1 MNAVAE
7 KLGLQRILELIAE
20 QAVSNCAREKIRRAE
35 PLEGQDAILQQ
46 LNRINALQMLKE
58 RGELVPIRCFEDIR
72 EELQR
77 CRVEG
82 SYLFA
87 ANLLNMVIILQQ
99 CKELIGFY
107 RKHRESLKPLAAL
120 LESID
125 PLERESGLIRR
136 IIGEDG
142 AIRDSAS
149 AELTRIRRQIQQ
161 TVTRLHREVDRI
173 MDQARREN
181 WLHEQNPTIRDGR
194 FVLPLR
200 SESKRKI
207 KGIIHGQSATG
218 ATSYVEPLIIVE
230 INNTLKELEIAEQEE
245 MERILKQVTGELRPQ
260 FNQIRINLDI
270 LIETD
275 FLNACAGFSRQ
286 FHCSIPD
293 ITSEQQILEFQNAR
307 HPLLALVKE
316 VVPLNVTIPDG
327 INCLIITGPNAGGK
341 TVAMKTIGLLSLMI
355 RYGFPV
361 PVEDGSRIPCFD
373 KILMDIG
380 DQQSIEDDLSTF
392 TSHVSN
398 LKTILESATSRSLV
412 LIDELG
418 TGTDPLE
425 GAALGRAVLESLV
438 RRGTLTVVTTHHSD
452 LKAYADQD
460 PHVLNAAMEFDTDE
474 LQPTYRF
481 RLGLPG
487 SSYALEISKRI
498 GLADTVV
505 TRARDLM
512 GAEQV
517 KLEHLLLEIET
528 LKSRID
534 KENRSVERN
543 KQTLD
548 KLIGEYEEKLAA
560 VRAKHE
566 AMDEQIAEELE
577 RLVNESR
584 SKIEHAVKDIRE
596 KGASRETII
605 EAQKTLQSIRTTARQ
620 KQPSRIPPKVTPEKC
635 LSVGDAVRVAATSG
649 IGQITE
655 LHAEK
660 RRAAVIINDKTIW
673 VPLDAL
679 EPVQQPKED
688 YPAGK
693 SVLIQAESLP
703 STRLDL
709 RGKRFEEAREELERY
724 LDRALLAGLKQV
736 QIIHG
741 KGSGALQKMT
751 REVLKNTPGV
761 RKFYFENFDQGGTGV
776 TIVEM

>member
-7 KLGLQRILELIAE
+7 KLGLQRVLELIAE
-20 QAVSNCAREKIRRAE
+20 QAVSDCTREKIRQAE
-35 PLEGQDAILQQ
+35 TLEGQDAILQQ

-87 ANLLNMVIILQQ
+87 ENLLNMVIILQQ

-107 RKHRESLKPLAAL
+107 KKHRENLKPLAGL

-136 IIGEDG
+136 ITSEDG
-142 AIRDSAS
+142 TIKDSAS

-161 TVTRLHREVDRI
+161 TVTRLHREVDRV

-181 WLHEQNPTIRDGR
+181 WLHEENPTIRDGR

-245 MERILKQVTGELRPQ
+245 IERILKQVTGELRPQ

-293 ITSEQQILEFQNAR
+293 ITSEQQTLEFQNAR

-316 VVPLNVTIPDG
+316 VVPLNVSIPGG
-327 INCLIITGPNAGGK
+327 IHCVIITGPNAGGK

-380 DQQSIEDDLSTF
+380 DQQSIENNLSTF

-438 RRGTLTVVTTHHSD
+438 QRGTLTVVTTHHSG

-528 LKSRID
+528 LKSRIE

-548 KLIGEYEEKLAA
+548 KLIDEYEEKLAA

-566 AMDEQIAEELE
+566 AMDEKIAEELE

-605 EAQKTLQSIRTTARQ
+605 DAQKTLQSIRTAAQKRQ
-620 KQPSRIPPKVTPEKC
+620 PCKIPPKVAPEKC
-635 LSVGDAVRVAATSG
+635 LSVGDAVRVAGTSG
-649 IGQITE
+649 IGQIIE
-655 LHAEK
+655 LHVDK
-660 RRAAVIINDKTIW
+660 RRAAVDITGKTIW
-673 VPLDAL
+673 VSLDSL
-679 EPVQQPKED
+679 EPVQNFKED

-724 LDRALLAGLKQV
+724 LDRALLAGMKQV

>member
-7 KLGLQRILELIAE
+7 KLGLQRILDLIAE
-20 QAVSNCAREKIRRAE
+20 QAVSDCAREKIRQAE

-99 CKELIGFY
+99 CKELFGFY
-107 RKHRESLKPLAAL
+107 KKHRENLKQLAGL

-142 AIRDSAS
+142 TIKDSAS

-161 TVTRLHREVDRI
+161 TVTRLHREVDRV

-181 WLHEQNPTIRDGR
+181 WLHEENPTIRDGR

-245 MERILKQVTGELRPQ
+245 IERILKQVTGELRPQ

-293 ITSEQQILEFQNAR
+293 ITSEQQTLEFQNAR

-316 VVPLNVTIPDG
+316 VVPLNVSIPGG
-327 INCLIITGPNAGGK
+327 IHCVIITGPNAGGK

-438 RRGTLTVVTTHHSD
+438 RRGTLTVVTTHHSG

-528 LKSRID
+528 LKSRIE

-548 KLIGEYEEKLAA
+548 KLIAEYEEKLVA

-566 AMDEQIAEELE
+566 AMDEKIAEELE

-605 EAQKTLQSIRTTARQ
+605 DAQKTLQSIRTAAQKRQ
-620 KQPSRIPPKVTPEKC
+620 PRKIPPKVAPEKC
-635 LSVGDAVRVAATSG
+635 LSVGDAVRVPGTSG
-649 IGQITE
+649 IGQIIE
-655 LHAEK
+655 LHVDK
-660 RRAAVIINDKTIW
+660 RRAAVDITGKTIW
-673 VPLDAL
+673 VSLDAL
-679 EPVQQPKED
+679 EPAQNFKED

-724 LDRALLAGLKQV
+724 LDRALLAGMKQV